1 MPRSRRA
8 PAGWRREGAPRT
20 QLGVERQNM
29 AAHAGTVLNVAVSS
43 EKGLPC
49 PVPSS
54 ANNGSSR
61 TSSLTRHQEASRINV
76 RTLSAGVFL
85 QRNAAKY
92 RALQVRAS
100 QGMQ

>member
-1 MPRSRRA
+1 
-8 PAGWRREGAPRT
+8 
-20 QLGVERQNM
+20 M

-61 TSSLTRHQEASRINV
+61 TSSLTRHQKHLESMFGHYLLEYFFNGMRRNTELCKSGPLGDAIVSICIN
-76 RTLSAGVFL
+76 SI
-85 QRNAAKY
+85 
-92 RALQVRAS
+92 
-100 QGMQ
+100 